1 MINVYSGGSTHI
13 YDDIPYE
20 NGDSETTSLKKV
32 KGGYIGYVDFEKAG
46 TYNIEFR
53 EYSMS
58 GYTVAKTVAL
68 NVMDYDQAEKAWMT
82 DIINKVTTS
91 DMTPFEKMDAVSDY
105 LTEPGRFKYVTVHGN
120 YLVSLAAEPN
130 TPFFVSYRW
139 DSCTSPAALCEFA
152 KLIGGFDD
160 IHNCYG
166 DYQRGTEEWS
176 RWHYV
181 AKLTIGSETRNYAV
195 CPMSPTGEVGET
207 QMIDLTDLS
216 NMRKFG

>member
-1 MINVYSGGSTHI
+1 
-13 YDDIPYE
+13 
-20 NGDSETTSLKKV
+20 
-32 KGGYIGYVDFEKAG
+32 
-46 TYNIEFR
+46 
-53 EYSMS
+53 MS

-68 NVMDYDQAEKAWMT
+68 NVVDYDQAEKVWMT

-91 DMTPFEKMDAVSDY
+91 GMTPFEKMDAVSDY

>member
-1 MINVYSGGSTHI
+1 MIC
-13 YDDIPYE
+13 
-20 NGDSETTSLKKV
+20 
-32 KGGYIGYVDFEKAG
+32 
-46 TYNIEFR
+46 R
-53 EYSMS
+53 
-58 GYTVAKTVAL
+58 
-68 NVMDYDQAEKAWMT
+68 
-82 DIINKVTTS
+82 
-91 DMTPFEKMDAVSDY
+91 
-105 LTEPGRFKYVTVHGN
+105 
-120 YLVSLAAEPN
+120 SLAAEPN

-139 DSCTSPAALCEFA
+139 DSCTSPAALCDFA

>member
-1 MINVYSGGSTHI
+1 MLS
-13 YDDIPYE
+13 
-20 NGDSETTSLKKV
+20 
-32 KGGYIGYVDFEKAG
+32 
-46 TYNIEFR
+46 
-53 EYSMS
+53 
-58 GYTVAKTVAL
+58 
-68 NVMDYDQAEKAWMT
+68 Q
-82 DIINKVTTS
+82 
-91 DMTPFEKMDAVSDY
+91 
-105 LTEPGRFKYVTVHGN
+105 PGRFKYVTVHGN

-139 DSCTSPAALCEFA
+139 DSCTSPAALCDFA

-207 QMIDLTDLS
+207 QMINLTDLS